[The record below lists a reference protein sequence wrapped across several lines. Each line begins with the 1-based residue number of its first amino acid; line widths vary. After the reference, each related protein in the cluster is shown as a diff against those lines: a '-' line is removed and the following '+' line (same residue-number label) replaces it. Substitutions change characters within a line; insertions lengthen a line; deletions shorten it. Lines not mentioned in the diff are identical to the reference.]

1 MLTNFAAKVQQRS
14 WVNCVCTHTCRF
26 LDTYDRSF
34 WVLLGDLPLL
44 FSCELILLF
53 PRSWICFAQLAPLAI
68 ALSRRHVSRSLH
80 WTCIVLHFFVY
91 RHTSSQC
98 LRFCQLSQPS
108 CSFFVFLNF
117 PICVLV
123 FPPLLF
129 VQPVLLH
136 SWNMFPKT
144 CILFWSTFD
153 YHPAVHCFCSFV
165 CYLFIFSTHN
175 TFLLQIDSTSL
186 VHSAALLIFCSLPGK
201 CTCALLQMLLFF
213 VLVPFSVTWSS
224 IQLGWPPLPM
234 KALFLA
240 LLFPTC

>member
-34 WVLLGDLPLL
+34 WVLLGDLQLL

-53 PRSWICFAQLAPLAI
+53 VPRSWICFTQLATLAI
-68 ALSRRHVSRSLH
+68 TLSRRHVSRSMR

-98 LRFCQLSQPS
+98 LGFCQLSQPS
-108 CSFFVFLNF
+108 CSFSLFLNF
-117 PICVLV
+117 PICVLA

-136 SWNMFPKT
+136 SWNMFPKLAYCSGLLST
-144 CILFWSTFD
+144 TIQLFTASVLLFATYSFSQRTIPFFSRLTPLLWFIRLLCLTS
-153 YHPAVHCFCSFV
+153 VHCLENV
-165 CYLFIFSTHN
+165 RALFSKCFFSSSW
-175 TFLLQIDSTSL
+175 FLSPSPGLQSSW
-186 VHSAALLIFCSLPGK
+186 AG
-201 CTCALLQMLLFF
+201 LLF
-213 VLVPFSVTWSS
+213 
-224 IQLGWPPLPM
+224 Q
-234 KALFLA
+234 
-240 LLFPTC
+240 